1 MMQDNTIDG
10 SEEVVRVVS
19 SEWVVDGELQQS
31 AFMLNPRETYL
42 SVNRPI
48 IDSYEADVRSFVL
61 SHDKFLFDNGNSYRI
76 ASISVSDIRAISVY
90 NEDNQEL
97 NINVEVEPRDTHTKS
112 HAGIFVRSGEINII
126 PNRQLSEFP
135 KTVSTDMVLQEVR
148 WGLLDIAQL
157 EKCNL

>member
-1 MMQDNTIDG
+1 M
-10 SEEVVRVVS
+10 
-19 SEWVVDGELQQS
+19 
-31 AFMLNPRETYL
+31 
-42 SVNRPI
+42 
-48 IDSYEADVRSFVL
+48 
-61 SHDKFLFDNGNSYRI
+61 FDNGNSYRI

-112 HAGIFVRSGEINII
+112 HAGIFVRLGEINII